1 MNVKYARLLAA
12 LFAAAALPVFAQNA
26 AVVNGKPIPSSRVDA
41 IVKQYTAQ
49 GEADTPELRNS
60 VREQLVTREVLMQ
73 EAGKRG
79 IGEKA
84 EVKNQIEMARQNIV
98 IQALHEDYV
107 KKNPVKDEEMRSE
120 YNRFKAES
128 GDKEYF
134 ARHILVESQEQAN
147 DIIAKLKSGAKFE
160 ELAKQSKDP
169 GSAAQG
175 GALDWAAPRSYV
187 KPFSDAM
194 VALKPGEVTQQPVK
208 SEFGFHVI
216 KLEDVRATEFPP
228 FEQVK
233 PQLANMLQQKKLA
246 QFHQELLKKAKI
258 Q

>member
-1 MNVKYARLLAA
+1 MNVKYGRLFATLLAA
-12 LFAAAALPVFAQNA
+12 VAMPVLAQNA

-41 IVKQYTAQ
+41 VVKQATAQ
-49 GEADTPELRNS
+49 GEADSPQLRQS
-60 VREQLVTREVLMQ
+60 IREQLITREVLMQ
-73 EAGKRG
+73 EAGRRG

-84 EVKNQIEMARQNIV
+84 EVKNQIEMARQSIV

-107 KKNPVKDEEMRSE
+107 QKNPIKDADMMAE
-120 YNRFKAES
+120 YNRFKAET

-134 ARHILVESQEQAN
+134 ARHILVETQEQAN
-147 DIIAKLKSGAKFE
+147 DIIAKLKGGAKFE
-160 ELAKQSKDP
+160 ELSKVSKDP

-175 GALDWAAPRSYV
+175 GALDWASPRSYV

-194 VALKPGEVTQQPVK
+194 VALKPGEITQTPVQ
-208 SEFGFHVI
+208 SDFGYHVI

-233 PQLANMLQQKKLA
+233 PQLSNMLQQRKLA
-246 QFHQELLKKAKI
+246 EFHKELLKKAKV